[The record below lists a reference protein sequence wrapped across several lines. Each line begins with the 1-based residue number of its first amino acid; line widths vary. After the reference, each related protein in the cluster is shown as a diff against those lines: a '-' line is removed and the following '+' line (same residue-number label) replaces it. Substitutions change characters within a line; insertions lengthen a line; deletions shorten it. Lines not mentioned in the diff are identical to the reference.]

1 MSFRGFSTAAIST
14 AVIFLVI
21 LSFQTL
27 INERVF
33 HINHVIVEHIDVKF
47 EIGEQHNI
55 TIDVITNDTKEE
67 EKKEEV
73 FIVFVIPIRPT
84 DFERRQVIRET
95 WANRSSWIDFN
106 EKSNT
111 TSPQDEFYRRFAIMF
126 IIADPDLEYKEA
138 AAARDEGESDDET
151 VETSEEDGD
160 NASEKEAEDE
170 LDVSE
175 LLKEEAERYGDIY
188 DVDGDV
194 DGLDE
199 GYRMIKYKVLWGM
212 RQSLVLYN
220 ATYIIKTD
228 GDILVN
234 IPVLISRLKLAN
246 RTGLYTGACYAHR
259 LEPDVREYMQIH
271 GRFPN
276 WKYCLGG
283 GYILSRDVVERIME
297 LSREVARI
305 PIIAEDMYTGYL
317 VDRLQEPAVRAL
329 NNGGWMQLGLHNVD
343 PSDYSKKGSLKKFSI
358 LHFFSTVHPPKSCA
372 ELFCAFI
379 TFAGVPLGMRCNPLF
394 CTAAPHRNEGIEAN
408 AARAFVLRAA

>member
-1 MSFRGFSTAAIST
+1 MSIHGFSTAAIST

-27 INERVF
+27 VNERVF
-33 HINHVIVEHIDVKF
+33 HNNLVIVEHVDVKF
-47 EIGEQHNI
+47 EYGEQNNI
-55 TIDVITNDTKEE
+55 TIDVITNDTREE
-67 EKKEEV
+67 GKKEEV

-95 WANRSSWIDFN
+95 WANRSSWIDFK

-111 TSPQDEFYRRFAIMF
+111 TSPQDEFYQRFAIMF

-138 AAARDEGESDDET
+138 AATRDEGKSDDET
-151 VETSEEDGD
+151 TETSEEEENGD
-160 NASEKEAEDE
+160 NISEEEAEDE
-170 LDVSE
+170 PDVSE
-175 LLKEEAERYGDIY
+175 LLKEEAEKYGDIY
-188 DVDGDV
+188 DV

-234 IPVLISRLKLAN
+234 IPVLIRRLKSAN
-246 RTGLYTGACYAHR
+246 RTGLYTGACYVHR

-276 WKYCLGG
+276 WRYCLGG

-317 VDRLQEPAVRAL
+317 VDRLQEPVVHAV

-343 PSDYSKKGSLKKFSI
+343 PLDLNTKVFLHGLKD
-358 LHFFSTVHPPKSCA
+358 L
-372 ELFCAFI
+372 ELFVKI
-379 TFAGVPLGMRCNPLF
+379 LDSL
-394 CTAAPHRNEGIEAN
+394 NEIPFLHGADKQTNMIPGH
-408 AARAFVLRAA
+408 